1 VEIVLGVVAFAVV
14 AGWAALSWL
23 RHGRDPSYGDDPSIL
38 AAAPPPEM
46 TAATATV
53 VSGGAARMAF
63 VAAMLDLASRDEI
76 AFRQGSG
83 AEADAVG
90 IEIHGGDSTDPQVG
104 LNRRRPVGEGEA
116 WLLGQLH
123 LEAAM
128 AHGRPMTPMAGLG
141 MASMFGS
148 MLAFASGTRDQ
159 PGANEAGMFGAG
171 QLDPDALAAAYQSRH
186 GKPMP
191 EHLVQELRILNAA
204 PTFMRDPQAIVDDPA
219 GTEARLAALGIK
231 LTPEQVRQVRE
242 WAAQQVA
249 TNQAPPPSAAP
260 ASQPAVAP
268 TPRAGAAPAPQ
279 AGPAPTQGALFI
291 EPSVAPT
298 IPAPIGFG
306 SLLENYA
313 RRHGWLGGLSFIER
327 WKWRA
332 LAGVEVVVGLI
343 VAGVGSASTTGS
355 STVSA
360 VTALGAIGIGIA
372 AGGVATWLIAP
383 AMPARTHEGA
393 VMVAQLAA
401 YRRTLKMTFDGAVSM
416 NDALGKS
423 GLHWLET
430 PDQVLVWGMAL
441 GLRAEIEAV
450 LQRANAAPA
459 GTVAGGTYAPGWYRD
474 PDSARV
480 TTIDPARMFSAI
492 EAIGSRPDTSEA
504 FGGIASNR
512 RATG

>member
-1 VEIVLGVVAFAVV
+1 MEIVLGVVAFAVV

-53 VSGGAARMAF
+53 VSGGAARAAF

-83 AEADAVG
+83 PEADAVG

-128 AHGRPMTPMAGLG
+128 AHGRPITPMAGLG

-159 PGANEAGMFGAG
+159 PGATAAGMLTAG
-171 QLDPDALAAAYQSRH
+171 QLDPEALAAAYQSRH

-204 PTFMRDPQAIVDDPA
+204 PTFMSDPRAIVDDPA
-219 GTEARLAALGIK
+219 GTEARLAALGIT
-231 LTPEQVRQVRE
+231 LTPEQVGQMRE

-249 TNQAPPPSAAP
+249 ANQPPQA
-260 ASQPAVAP
+260 
-268 TPRAGAAPAPQ
+268 AAPAPQ
-279 AGPAPTQGALFI
+279 AGAASAPPAPQAGTSPAHGALFI

-313 RRHGWLGGLSFIER
+313 RRHGWLGGLSLIER

-332 LAGVEVVVGLI
+332 LASVEVVVGLI

-355 STVSA
+355 STVGSVA
-360 VTALGAIGIGIA
+360 TVGSVTALTAIGIGIA

-383 AMPARTHEGA
+383 AMPARTREGA

-401 YRRTLKMTFDGAVSM
+401 YRRTLKMTFDGSASM

-450 LQRANAAPA
+450 LHRANAAPPGA
-459 GTVAGGTYAPGWYRD
+459 AYAPRWYRD
-474 PDSARV
+474 QDSAPV